1 MTIGIVVG
9 TSPLSEKRAIY
20 TGILQLR
27 EGKTAVDA
35 VEAAINVIEND
46 PEETSVG
53 YGGSLNLIGE
63 VELDAS
69 IMNGVNLAAGAVSS
83 IKNYKNPI
91 SIARKVMEVTPHVQL
106 TGEGAGKFAEALG
119 FKKKCLITEKSRE
132 KYIIA
137 RDGFLSES
145 GVLRDNF
152 RSAEARWFSR
162 YESIAKLGDVKDI
175 IEKGCIGYLQQW
187 YKRLNPVNY
196 GTCNFMALD
205 SKNNICCGVSTSGP
219 SLKLPGRVGDS
230 PTIGAGNYCDIKGG
244 AVGCRGV
251 GEVAMRL
258 LTAKSVVDYMK
269 TDFTVREACEKG
281 IRDII
286 EVGLDGI
293 RIQAM
298 DNKGEA
304 WSAWDKKYS
313 SFAGERIP
321 TYYWM
326 SEDMAEPELKKGSL
340 VTR

>member
-1 MTIGIVVG
+1 MTRGIVVG
-9 TSPLSEKRAIY
+9 TSPLSEKEAVYI
-20 TGILQLR
+20 GILQLR
-27 EGKTAVDA
+27 EGKTATDA

-53 YGGSLNLIGE
+53 YGGSLNLIGK

-83 IKNYKNPI
+83 IKNFKNPI
-91 SIARKVMEVTPHVQL
+91 SIARKVMEITPHVQL
-106 TGEGAGKFAEALG
+106 AGTGAELFAESLG
-119 FKKKCLITEKSRE
+119 FKKMSLITEKSRE
-132 KYIIA
+132 KYMAA

-145 GVLRDNF
+145 GVLKGDF
-152 RSAEARWFSR
+152 RSIEARWFSR
-162 YESIAKLGDVKDI
+162 YESIVKLGDVKEI

-187 YKRLNPVNY
+187 YKRLNPVNF

-230 PTIGAGNYCDIKGG
+230 STIGAGNYCDVNGG

-258 LTAKSVVDYMK
+258 LTSKSVVDYMK
-269 TDFTVREACEKG
+269 TGFSVREACEKG
-281 IRDII
+281 IMDII
-286 EVGLDGI
+286 EAGLDGI

-298 DNKGEA
+298 DSKGET
-304 WSAWDKKYS
+304 WSSWDEKYS
-313 SFAGERIP
+313 SFTGKRTP
-321 TYYWM
+321 TYHWM
-326 SEDMAEPELKKGSL
+326 SEDMEEPELRKGSL